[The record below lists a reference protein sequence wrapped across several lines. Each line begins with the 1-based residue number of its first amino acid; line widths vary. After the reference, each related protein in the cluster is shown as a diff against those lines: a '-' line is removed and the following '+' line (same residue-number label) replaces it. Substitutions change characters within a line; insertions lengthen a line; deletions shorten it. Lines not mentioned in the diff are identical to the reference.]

1 MGNDEVEI
9 ASIEHTLKKLFSV
22 KGRGEG
28 KGVEEGGRENLEGPW
43 G

>member
-1 MGNDEVEI
+1 MGNEKVI
-9 ASIEHTLKKLFSV
+9 ASIVNTFKKLLSV
-22 KGRGEG
+22 KGGGEE